1 MPSKWVSNA
10 AKRFVES
17 HDGHF
22 GFCPANSQLYR
33 AVVKA
38 RGLAGQAI
46 AAVCGSWQTAS
57 DRLIDDP

>member
-1 MPSKWVSNA
+1 MRRSGLVQ
-10 AKRFVES
+10 S

-38 RGLAGQAI
+38 HGVAGPAI
-46 AAVCGSWQTAS
+46 AAVPALGRRPATG
-57 DRLIDDP
+57 